1 MLDHWPRLPWAFPWA
16 LAICEEAWRQRAL
29 AGIESDP
36 PPYVSAVATVL
47 GTDAFALWDRLE
59 GLHGWESHD
68 EGYGQ
73 RVWQEAGAAPAARSR
88 PHRWRSGPASACGK
102 RCRGG
107 LAELLQLLSQLGR
120 LGACCR
126 GAW

>member
-73 RVWQEAGAAPAARSR
+73 RVWQEAWCRSCGPLPPAQMAFR
-88 PHRWRSGPASACGK
+88 P
-102 RCRGG
+102 
-107 LAELLQLLSQLGR
+107 SQRLREAVPWR
-120 LGACCR
+120 LG
-126 GAW
+126 